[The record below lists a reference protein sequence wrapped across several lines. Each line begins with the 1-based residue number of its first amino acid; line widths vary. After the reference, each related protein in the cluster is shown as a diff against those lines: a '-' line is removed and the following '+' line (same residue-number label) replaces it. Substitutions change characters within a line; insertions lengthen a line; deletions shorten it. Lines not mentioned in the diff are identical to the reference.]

1 MDLARPWVTK
11 CNGHMANILSRPDFK
26 RLEKEVKPSAMSI
39 GRRAFLMSSGVA
51 AIGALMPRISSVA
64 SASDSSEPFQWSTN
78 ELTFSFDVKAG
89 KLRQRGLVPASG
101 LPPGLYD
108 SSGVE
113 VAVQCSGEN
122 SPDQGM
128 KSGVGQPGE
137 RLLFAGRR
145 EESTRR
151 GKRLVCVHT
160 DPILKLRVESVYEAF
175 DGLPVV
181 RRYSRV
187 INDGSSPVGI
197 EFLSSAMLH
206 GLADPQNFDRGWSC
220 WSRGACAQGIGT
232 YRADGRNGR
241 HRSIDVSNITNP
253 NCSVA
258 SSTRLPR
265 KQVLRARK
273 MSEDRGVTG

>member
-1 MDLARPWVTK
+1 V
-11 CNGHMANILSRPDFK
+11 
-26 RLEKEVKPSAMSI
+26 
-39 GRRAFLMSSGVA
+39 
-51 AIGALMPRISSVA
+51 PRISSVA
-64 SASDSSEPFQWSTN
+64 SASDSSEPFQWNTN

-89 KLRQRGLVPASG
+89 KLRQRGLVPAPG

-145 EESTRR
+145 EESARR
-151 GKRLVCVHT
+151 GKRLVCMHT

-187 INDGSSPVGI
+187 INDGSSPIGI

-206 GLADPQNFDRGWSC
+206 GLADPQNFDRELRIHLALNSWMAEGQWHTLRPSEMGFVENERTSRSEAQAGSIGSWSTD
-220 WSRGACAQGIGT
+220 R
-232 YRADGRNGR
+232 Y
-241 HRSIDVSNITNP
+241 
-253 NCSVA
+253 
-258 SSTRLPR
+258 LPM
-265 KQVLRARK
+265 A
-273 MSEDRGVTG
+273 MAET